1 MLEYDVKDSKLDQR
15 NERARTQGWRGEGGG
30 GGGGGGSL
38 DKNFTYHMHL
48 HESCPAI

>member
-30 GGGGGGSL
+30 EGGGGGISRQEL
-38 DKNFTYHMHL
+38 YIPYA
-48 HESCPAI
+48 SS